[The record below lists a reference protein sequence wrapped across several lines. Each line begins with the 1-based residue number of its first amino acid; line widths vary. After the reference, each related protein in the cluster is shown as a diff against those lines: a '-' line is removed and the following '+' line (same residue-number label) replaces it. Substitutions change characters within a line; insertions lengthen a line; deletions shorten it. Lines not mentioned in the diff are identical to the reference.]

1 MITLDERKKLNKKQN
16 KNVIKIN
23 GKQIKTFN

>member
-23 GKQIKTFN
+23 GKQRKTFN